1 MPYLTLYPYF
11 TYSWYNLFVGL
22 YGENWIVFR
31 PNKKRPISGQ
41 MVEEGEGTYHNILTY
56 FESRHEQVDIEI
68 FLKDTLSFIKSKMI
82 TNKKGTIYVIED
94 D

>member
-1 MPYLTLYPYF
+1 
-11 TYSWYNLFVGL
+11 
-22 YGENWIVFR
+22 
-31 PNKKRPISGQ
+31 